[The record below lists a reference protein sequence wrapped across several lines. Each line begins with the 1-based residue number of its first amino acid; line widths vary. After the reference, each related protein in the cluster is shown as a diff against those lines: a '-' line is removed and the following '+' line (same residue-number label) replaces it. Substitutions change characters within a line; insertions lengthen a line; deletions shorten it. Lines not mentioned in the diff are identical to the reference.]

1 MSARVSIHCTPRSG
15 RESIDVLP
23 GGELSVR
30 VTAPAKDGKANAAV
44 CRLVAKTLGVPK
56 GAVCVV
62 RGETARHKVL
72 EIDGM
77 GQDDAVSA
85 LARLATRREEKA

>member
-1 MSARVSIHCTPRSG
+1 M
-15 RESIDVLP
+15 
-23 GGELSVR
+23 SVR
-30 VTAPAKDGKANAAV
+30 VTAPPKDGKANAAV
-44 CRLVAKTLGVPK
+44 CRLVAKALGVPK
-56 GAVCVV
+56 GAVRVV

-77 GQDDAVSA
+77 GPDDVASA

>member
-1 MSARVSIHCTPRSG
+1 
-15 RESIDVLP
+15 
-23 GGELSVR
+23 VR
-30 VTAPAKDGKANAAV
+30 VTAPPTDGKANAAV

-56 GAVCVV
+56 GAVRVV

-77 GQDDAVSA
+77 GQDDAASA